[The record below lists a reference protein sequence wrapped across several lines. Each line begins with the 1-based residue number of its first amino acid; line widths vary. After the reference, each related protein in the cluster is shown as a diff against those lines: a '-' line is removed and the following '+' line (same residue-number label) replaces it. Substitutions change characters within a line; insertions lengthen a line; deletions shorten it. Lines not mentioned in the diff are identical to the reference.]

1 MIASILRLSRF
12 DYKALKITDVYSIH
26 RVVYSLFPAIPDESR
41 DFLFVDKGGDFYERR
56 ILILS
61 KRSPLTPEHGRIES
75 KNISPAFLERDAY
88 CFEVRLNPTKR
99 DKQTGR
105 IIPAQ
110 GLIKEEKDN
119 ETKREKLAQ
128 WFCAKSETWGFRAD
142 PERLEL
148 RTTGVQVFDKQEME
162 VTQNAATFAGVLRV
176 TDRELFI
183 RSFEQ
188 GIGRG
193 KSFGFGLLELV
204 PTKE

>member
-1 MIASILRLSRF
+1 MIASILRLSRS
-12 DYKALKITDVYSIH
+12 DYKALKISDVYSIH
-26 RVVYSLFPAIPDESR
+26 RVVYSLFPALAGESR

-61 KRSPLTPEHGRIES
+61 KRPPLATEHGVIET
-75 KNISPAFLERDAY
+75 KTIPEAFLQSDAY
-88 CFEVRLNPTKR
+88 CFQVRLNPTKR
-99 DKQTGR
+99 DKQTGK
-105 IIPAQ
+105 IIPVQ
-110 GLIKEEKDN
+110 DLKEKSDK
-119 ETKREKLAQ
+119 TKREILAQ
-128 WFCAKSETWGFRAD
+128 WFCAKSETWGFHAD
-142 PERLEL
+142 PERLEV
-148 RTTGVQVFDKQEME
+148 RTTGVQVFEKQEME
-162 VTQNAATFAGVLRV
+162 VTQNAATFTGVLGV